1 MTPLSHSVCCS
12 PALSKSQLNC
22 CATTIRLIT
31 KNTTISLLQH
41 SSDADSMCY
50 KSGCSGTAVTLQ
62 FLCSTPV
69 TRLYLETLTLYCL
82 KYTQATATHQVTAV
96 SLHNYTCDQVIPGE
110 LGTLTLYYQMQTQA
124 TATHQGGVPGSLDPR
139 C

>member
-1 MTPLSHSVCCS
+1 
-12 PALSKSQLNC
+12 
-22 CATTIRLIT
+22 
-31 KNTTISLLQH
+31 
-41 SSDADSMCY
+41 MCY

-124 TATHQGGVPGSLDPR
+124 TATHQGGVPGSPDPR